1 MIIKMVMI
9 IIMMKK
15 IGSLDSDKMCVTKNG
30 VLGACNG
37 ALWDTIKPPLKI
49 FFLGMNIRW
58 EKNF

>member
-1 MIIKMVMI
+1 
-9 IIMMKK
+9 MMKK
-15 IGSLDSDKMCVTKNG
+15 IESLDSDKMCVTKNG

-37 ALWDTIKPPLKI
+37 ALWDTIKPPLKL